1 MVQCNVGLSP
11 KSNICRAF
19 TRINRFSFPLRNFIA
34 NFTSLKF
41 IDDIPKIWKRAYL
54 LLIFWY
60 AINLAVGT
68 FLEWKLETPY
78 TYIFW
83 IALYQFY
90 ALCTMIVVIF
100 FYCNLLFKYNIY
112 IQVAGHAFGVMMY
125 FLIMGSYS
133 YYWEDYVEGYVYFE
147 HWRDYL
153 IKLLKWEGVHIHD
166 QYIITIAVY
175 YVIRYFEGQQR
186 QEYEKSELNIK
197 NREMQ
202 ISLLKSQINPH
213 FLFNT
218 LNSINT
224 LIGSSKEQARRVI
237 TQLSDIFRYALDS
250 HGDQMVRLIHELD
263 FIDNYIRIQQVRF
276 GERLKFVK
284 QVDFSCLSV
293 HIPPMILQPLVEN
306 SVKYGIAPKDDGG
319 TIVLTIK
326 RFNNMIFFEVKD
338 DGLGSNAKKVMDGSS
353 SGVGLKNTDQRLK
366 SIFGAGSGLRIRS
379 NEWGYSA
386 SFFIPFQDE
395 LQKEPETEEG
405 QTLNKAV

>member
-1 MVQCNVGLSP
+1 
-11 KSNICRAF
+11 
-19 TRINRFSFPLRNFIA
+19 
-34 NFTSLKF
+34 
-41 IDDIPKIWKRAYL
+41 L
-54 LLIFWY
+54 LLCFWY
-60 AINLAVGT
+60 AINYSVGT
-68 FLEWKLETPY
+68 FLEYKLETPN

-83 IALYQFY
+83 NNLSLFE
-90 ALCTMIVVIF
+90 ALCVLIVVIF
-100 FYCNLLFKYNIY
+100 FYCNLLFKYSIY
-112 IQVAGHAFGVMMY
+112 IQVAGHGVGVMLY
-125 FLIMGSYS
+125 FLIIGTLS
-133 YYWEDYVEGYVYFE
+133 YYLEDYVEGFVYFE
-147 HWRDYL
+147 NWKDHL
-153 IKLLKWEGVHIHD
+153 VQLLKWEGLHFHD

-175 YVIRYFEGQQR
+175 YVIRYFQGTQR
-186 QEYEKSELNIK
+186 EEDEKAELNIK

-276 GERLKFVK
+276 GDRLKFIK

-319 TIVLTIK
+319 TIVITIK

-338 DGLGSNAKKVMDGSS
+338 DGLGSKAKKVMDGSS
-353 SGVGLKNTDQRLK
+353 GGVGIKNTDMRLK
-366 SIFGAGSGLRIRS
+366 SIFGASSGLRIRS
-379 NEWGYSA
+379 NEWGYSV
-386 SFFIPFQDE
+386 SFFIPSE
-395 LQKEPETEEG
+395 EAETTAPTPEENQEF
-405 QTLNKAV
+405 NKAV